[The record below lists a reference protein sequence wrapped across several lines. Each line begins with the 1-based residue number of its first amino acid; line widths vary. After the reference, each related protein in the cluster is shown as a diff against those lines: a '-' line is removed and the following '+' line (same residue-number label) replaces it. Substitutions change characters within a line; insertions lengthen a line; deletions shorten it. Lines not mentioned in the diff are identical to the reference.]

1 MFWNGS
7 TAIEGRSGCSRASE
21 TRSRTTVL
29 LCGVTLARG
38 ANADL
43 ERVDPDRFGDVLE
56 HRRAEIP
63 DRKIEPRFYLPIG
76 IFRQT
81 DRPRLGDAFKPR
93 GDIHS
98 VAHEITVAL
107 LDDIAEMNADAKID
121 ALIGRQAGIALG
133 HAVLHFYRATH
144 SLDDAAE
151 FDQST
156 VAGPLDDA
164 PVMHGD
170 GWIDQ
175 NRKVAKNDA
184 AHAVPLLS
192 AETTTATHHYSRNPA
207 VRLLQRRH
215 YQQQSRSS

>member
-1 MFWNGS
+1 MRCH
-7 TAIEGRSGCSRASE
+7 TREGG
-21 TRSRTTVL
+21 
-29 LCGVTLARG
+29 
-38 ANADL
+38 NADL

-63 DRKIEPRFYLPIG
+63 DRKIEPRLYLPIG

-81 DRPRLGDAFKPR
+81 DRPRLGDALKPC

-98 VAHEITVAL
+98 VAHEIAIAL
-107 LDDIAEMNADAKID
+107 LDHIAEMNADAKID

-133 HAVLHFYRATH
+133 HAVLHFYRTTH

-151 FDQST
+151 FDQGA

-164 PVMHGD
+164 PVMQGD

-175 NRKVAKNDA
+175 IAAQRAQPRQGAILVCTGEPAVADDVGRQNRRDFSRLAHA
-184 AHAVPLLS
+184 AHP
-192 AETTTATHHYSRNPA
+192 P
-207 VRLLQRRH
+207 
-215 YQQQSRSS
+215 RSSISYRTFPTALPNDRVGIHLGRSGNFPGHP